1 MSTDTEIVD
10 APASGPVDAPAREW
24 RDVVE
29 ELESN
34 GYVRLLTML
43 EKAGASNRAIARL
56 VGMSEA
62 TIRRDF
68 ATFDAVRSG
77 KFNDINSGD
86 DDTATNDASPPLN
99 AILRNLPKLSA
110 AERDVVRKELDIAD
124 IEQPEAAFDSH
135 HRLRG
140 RHHERV
146 HRHSGHQP
154 ARSSLQPPG
163 GRQA

>member
-1 MSTDTEIVD
+1 MSNDTEIVD
-10 APASGPVDAPAREW
+10 APAFGPVDAPTREW
-24 RDVVE
+24 RDVVD

-86 DDTATNDASPPLN
+86 DDTASNDASPPLK
-99 AILRNLPKLSA
+99 AILRNVPKLTA
-110 AERDVVRKELDIAD
+110 AEREVVRKELDIAD
-124 IEQPEAAFDSH
+124 IEQPE
-135 HRLRG
+135 G
-140 RHHERV
+140 RR
-146 HRHSGHQP
+146 P
-154 ARSSLQPPG
+154 APRPQMGETASRSRAPLHAEVIAVRIESDDG
-163 GRQA
+163 

>member
-1 MSTDTEIVD
+1 MSNDTEIVD
-10 APASGPVDAPAREW
+10 APAFGPVDAPTREW
-24 RDVVE
+24 RDVVD

-86 DDTATNDASPPLN
+86 DDTATNDASPPLK

-124 IEQPEAAFDSH
+124 IEQPEG
-135 HRLRG
+135 RLRFT
-140 RHHERV
+140 
-146 HRHSGHQP
+146 
-154 ARSSLQPPG
+154 PPSEG
-163 GRQA
+163 APS